1 MKLSTLLYFI
11 VFLIFTYI
19 ILGVVEPLVG
29 NKWITYSIFAG
40 GLLLIGFL
48 KDKAEVHV
56 KALQKRIDPQLSVL
70 IVFGIF
76 GTLFVI
82 QLLST

>member
-29 NKWITYSIFAG
+29 NKWITYSIFVG
-40 GLLLIGFL
+40 GLFLIGFL

-56 KALQKRIDPQLSVL
+56 KVLQKRIDPQLSVL

>member
-40 GLLLIGFL
+40 GLFLLGFI
-48 KDKAEVHV
+48 KDKVEVHV

-82 QLLST
+82 QLLS

>member
-1 MKLSTLLYFI
+1 MKLSKLLYLI
-11 VFLIFTYI
+11 VFLIYIYI

-29 NKWITYSIFAG
+29 NKWITYSIFAV
-40 GLLLIGFL
+40 GLFLLSFII
-48 KDKAEVHV
+48 DKAEVHV

-82 QLLST
+82 QLLS